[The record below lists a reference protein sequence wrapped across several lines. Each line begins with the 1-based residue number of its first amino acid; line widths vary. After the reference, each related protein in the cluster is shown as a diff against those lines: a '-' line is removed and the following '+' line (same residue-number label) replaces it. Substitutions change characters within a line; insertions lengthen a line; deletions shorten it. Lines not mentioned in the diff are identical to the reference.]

1 MVTAKKVI
9 WAESAKK
16 DLYNIYTRLAGKS
29 IERAKDTINGILAAT
44 EELNSKY
51 PQGVPEQ
58 LLKAETDPYKFI
70 TVGFYKIV
78 YSIVEDTVVVET
90 LYHVRQDPVVG

>member
-1 MVTAKKVI
+1 MVTAKKVL
-9 WAESAKK
+9 WTEAAKK
-16 DLYNIYTRLAGKS
+16 DMYNIYTRLAGKS
-29 IERAKDTINGILAAT
+29 MERARDTINGILAST
-44 EELNSKY
+44 EALNANY

-78 YSIVEDTVVVET
+78 YSIVDDTVVIET
-90 LYHVRQDPVVG
+90 MYHVRQDPVVG